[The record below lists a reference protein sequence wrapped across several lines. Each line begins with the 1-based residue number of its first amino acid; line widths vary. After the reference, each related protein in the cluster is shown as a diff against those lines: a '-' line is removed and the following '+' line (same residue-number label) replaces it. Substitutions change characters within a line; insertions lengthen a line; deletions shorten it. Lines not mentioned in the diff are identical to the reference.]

1 MADAAAESKDAK
13 TPPPAASGLSMKLV
27 IVIAVGALVL
37 GLGGAGAF
45 FMLKGDGRSGQAA
58 GPSEHGD
65 AHASTKESG
74 EHGDHGKTPGTIME
88 LDPFIV
94 NLADA
99 PEVRYLKLAVKV
111 ELDRPDASGELTA
124 RLPQVRDTVL
134 MLLSGKES
142 TQLRTTQGKTQLRD
156 ELVQRINAV
165 TTRGGVR
172 TVYCTE
178 FVVQ

>member
-1 MADAAAESKDAK
+1 
-13 TPPPAASGLSMKLV
+13 
-27 IVIAVGALVL
+27 
-37 GLGGAGAF
+37 
-45 FMLKGDGRSGQAA
+45 
-58 GPSEHGD
+58 
-65 AHASTKESG
+65 
-74 EHGDHGKTPGTIME
+74 
-88 LDPFIV
+88 
-94 NLADA
+94 
-99 PEVRYLKLAVKV
+99 VRYLKLAVKV

-172 TVYCTE
+172 TVYFTE